1 MALLCLQ
8 VGMRDADY
16 IAAFLHILLP
26 VAFEVMQIWDIWG
39 DGNTGMDDPGR
50 QVGIHT

>member
-1 MALLCLQ
+1 MTDYYIAFLCLQ

-26 VAFEVMQIWDIWG
+26 VAFEVREIWG
-39 DGNTGMDDPGR
+39 IWGRGNTEG
-50 QVGIHT
+50 